1 MKLADCGGFPIT
13 ELPGGLAQSAP
24 TESTTHA
31 PAHTVPAF
39 TAFAAVAGVLV
50 VVYVRGH
57 GDGGER

>member
-1 MKLADCGGFPIT
+1 MKLTDCGGFPIT

-39 TAFAAVAGVLV
+39 TAFAAVAGVLAV
-50 VVYVRGH
+50 AYARGR
-57 GDGGER
+57 GDLGER